1 MIKFINQFVFSS
13 FKEEVNNYIQN
24 KRGGEII
31 ITMITNK
38 NNKLI

>member
-13 FKEEVNNYIQN
+13 FKEEVDNDIQN
-24 KRGGEII
+24 KREREII

-38 NNKLI
+38 NNNLI